1 MRLISAKARLK
12 TNAVSYR
19 AIKSWLPL
27 FLAFAGSVLLVSA
40 CGGGSDST
48 TQSSDNSAPID
59 SGDQGAGEQVLPR
72 ESIVIDGIEYQ
83 PILDDLALPTYW
95 LAESEPSEEAL
106 SGLKVQLT
114 TLSELFSYQFSLE
127 NFALAVSLDP
137 LQTQAVIIDY
147 SSSQL
152 GMSRVQLTLSA
163 MPDSDMLTQPLATA
177 IYLSLRQAHQV
188 QGSLLEKLVSHGL
201 ALQFI
206 ETQVKPTQLYQV
218 TQISGSELAEAVVLA
233 KAAIEAAG
241 TVADWFNP
249 QDSGLNALGSDFKDN
264 GTAWKLGYYL
274 AAEHFVRYPGSD
286 ASNAFAVDADLFEV
300 NLDSSITVSHKAEQY
315 VRTGDVNNQVAV
327 SELTRQAS
335 DFIGA
340 YFLEGWNQ
348 EKLIALTFDDG
359 PSSYTTQILDLL
371 AEHQIHASFFWMGE
385 NMVSNQ
391 SIMTRALGEG
401 HTLANHSWS
410 HPHGRSLTN
419 DELWQQQVLKTNELF
434 QASVGIT
441 PRFYRPPYGEITD
454 EQIAFLD
461 ERGMKVIL
469 WSVDTRDWN
478 SPTVT
483 TENISDVMINN
494 LHPEVIN
501 LMHDAGGNRQ
511 NTVDALPT
519 VIEYY
524 RSQGYRFVNLEQMLG
539 ISDKR

>member
-1 MRLISAKARLK
+1 MRLISAKTKFK
-12 TNAVSYR
+12 TNTMTYR
-19 AIKSWLPL
+19 VLKSWLPL
-27 FLAFAGSVLLVSA
+27 FFAVIGSVLLVSA
-40 CGGGSDST
+40 CGGSDST
-48 TQSSDNSAPID
+48 AQSSDNSAPID
-59 SGDQGAGEQVLPR
+59 SGHSADEQISRANLA
-72 ESIVIDGIEYQ
+72 INGIEYQ
-83 PILDDLALPTYW
+83 PILDELALPTYW
-95 LAESEPSEEAL
+95 LAASEPSEEILSAL
-106 SGLKVQLT
+106 KAQLT
-114 TLSELFSYQFSLE
+114 GLSELFSSQFSVE
-127 NFALAVSLDP
+127 DFALSISLDP
-137 LQTQAVIIDY
+137 LQTQAIVIDY
-147 SSSQL
+147 SSSQI

-163 MPDSDMLTQPLATA
+163 MPDTDKLTQPLATA

-188 QGSLLEKLVSHGL
+188 QGDLLEKLVSHGL

-206 ETQVKPTQLYQV
+206 ATQVKPDHLYQA
-218 TQISGSELAEAVVLA
+218 TQISTSELADALTLT
-233 KAAIEAAG
+233 KAAIDAGG

-249 QDSGLNALGSDFKDN
+249 QDSGLNVLGSDFKDN
-264 GTAWKLGYYL
+264 GAAWKLGHYL
-274 AAEHFVRYPGSD
+274 AAEHFARYPGSD
-286 ASNAFAVDADLFEV
+286 ASNAFAVDANLFKV
-300 NLDSSITVSHKAEQY
+300 SLDSSIAVSHKAEQY
-315 VRTGDVNNQVAV
+315 VRTDDVNQQVAV

-359 PSSYTTQILDLL
+359 PSPYTTQILDRL
-371 AEHQIHASFFWMGE
+371 AEHQVPASFFWTGE
-385 NMVSNQ
+385 NMKSNQ
-391 SIMTRALGEG
+391 AIMARALAEG

-410 HPHGRSLTN
+410 HPYGRSLTN
-419 DELWQQQVLKTNELF
+419 EVLWQQQVLKTNALF
-434 QASVGIT
+434 QSSVGIT
-441 PRFYRPPYGEITD
+441 PRFYRPPFGEITD

-461 ERGMKVIL
+461 EKGMKVIL